1 MTHRDGGVAGEV
13 HEGVLEHAAVARGEH
28 EAVAVEPLVV
38 LGVVR
43 HGLAVNHVAH
53 GRSPWEDRGG
63 RSWTC

>member
-43 HGLAVNHVAH
+43 HGLSLIHI
-53 GRSPWEDRGG
+53 
-63 RSWTC
+63 